1 MRYVNDTTLYPYK
14 EDFVLGS
21 LENVENENM
30 DGQNKLSK
38 LNKIVVNVTATRHN
52 IFRKI

>member
-14 EDFVLGS
+14 EDFVLSS
-21 LENVENENM
+21 LENENM